1 MTRPVTSS
9 GISDVV
15 SGVASWTIDAHG
27 NATAENAA
35 ARALASL
42 VTKTDVVARIAVASV
57 ELRAGHAT
65 HTQWQQEGDERHFL
79 LDLVPSRRRLTVTG
93 FALTATDV
101 TAMRESSLSL
111 YDAATALGRA
121 PDLTRALQE
130 AAQQARR
137 LLRCEAIAIRIGDTP
152 SLPLAYLAGYDDEN
166 AASRKLDSAKKRPA
180 AVLGHGEGWF
190 EIALPLPGESL
201 THGTVLARISAAGVP
216 GEDTQAINVLVALA
230 SFLGAALD
238 RMERGRAVENRVR
251 VEAGG
256 EMATAIGHSLRHA
269 LYGIS
274 SAAQLLRFRTSEDPV
289 LEKNVGR
296 LLREA
301 DRVARLVDTLLDF
314 GRPVTLEL
322 ENADPDESWDDVLDS
337 HKGKLESRS
346 LSVARKRGA
355 AAGGR
360 PVDTR
365 RLSQAFAI
373 LLEGAAERAPEASDL
388 QLVSE
393 VIAGGAWRSRLTF
406 AGAIEAAE
414 LQRFFDPLAG
424 PVAGQAGVN
433 LALSRRIVDAHGGSL
448 RVDSDPALG
457 TTLTV
462 LLPP

>member
-9 GISDVV
+9 SLSEVIA
-15 SGVASWTIDAHG
+15 GVATWAIDTEG
-27 NATAENAA
+27 NATPGNAV
-35 ARALASL
+35 ARDLSGLISRA
-42 VTKTDVVARIAVASV
+42 DVRARIAAASV
-57 ELRAGHAT
+57 ELRAGHAA
-65 HTQWQQEGDERHFL
+65 HTRWQESGDERHFL
-79 LDLVPSRRRLTVTG
+79 LDLAPSRHRLTVTG

-101 TAMRESSLSL
+101 TALRESAASLF
-111 YDAATALGRA
+111 DAASAIGRA

-137 LLRCEAIAIRIGDTP
+137 LLRCDAFAIRIGNSP
-152 SLPLAYLAGYDDEN
+152 APPLAYLAGYDDEG
-166 AASRKLDSAKKRPA
+166 AAIRKLDSLNKRQA
-180 AVLGHGEGWF
+180 SILGHGDAWF
-190 EIALPLPGESL
+190 EIALPLPGENHP
-201 THGTVLARISAAGVP
+201 HGTLLARISASGVP
-216 GEDTQAINVLVALA
+216 GEDTQAIDVLVALA
-230 SFLGAALD
+230 SFLGAAVD
-238 RMERGRAVENRVR
+238 RIERGRTLENRVR
-251 VEAGG
+251 VESGG

-296 LLREA
+296 LLRET

-322 ENADPDESWDDVLDS
+322 EHADPDVSWDDALES

-346 LSVARKRGA
+346 LAVARKRGA
-355 AAGGR
+355 QQGGR
-360 PVDTR
+360 PVDAR

-393 VIAGGAWRSRLTF
+393 VIAGGMWRSQLTF
-406 AGAIEAAE
+406 PGAMEPAD

-424 PVAGQAGVN
+424 PVGGQTGVN

-448 RVDSDPALG
+448 RVDSDPAVG